1 MGEFYLFYNFGHF
14 SKVFP
19 LKKFFVVVDVNLTFA
34 LKPGALFP
42 ISIFCPK
49 LKFVFDFL
57 NPNWTKIQFYD
68 TFWRTS
74 SNFDGKFWNVQ
85 IEFFGQK
92 LDF

>member
-49 LKFVFDFL
+49 FNFVWIF
-57 NPNWTKIQFYD
+57 WT
-68 TFWRTS
+68 
-74 SNFDGKFWNVQ
+74 Q
-85 IEFFGQK
+85 IERKFNFMILFEEHLPILMENSEMSK
-92 LDF
+92 LNFLDKN